1 MSPPNPPGTP
11 TQSTPDTPHALQEP
25 PPFTLKPGRN
35 CWRVEPCHRFA
46 MLVDG
51 DAYFRA
57 LREALPRA
65 EHTIFILGWDIDS
78 RMELVPDGAQDG
90 LPDGLRDFLCALA
103 DRRPDL
109 RIYILSW
116 DYAMVMAMEREWLPS
131 ASAHWQA
138 HRHLSFRL
146 DGNHPPGASHHQKV
160 VVIDSK
166 VAFVGGLDLTL
177 RRWDDNRHAP
187 GAPLRVAE
195 GKSYPPFHDVQCAL
209 DGQAAV
215 ALASLCDA
223 RWLRATGRRPRP
235 PAATSSDPWPP
246 SLAPELTDVRIGIA
260 RTMPVC
266 DDEPGVSEIRML
278 MRDAIASAR
287 HSIYMEN
294 QYFSSGEIAKAL
306 AGRLGRENAPDVVL
320 VSRRNESGWLEA
332 HSMGVLRARLYRRLH
347 AADSGD
353 RFHLYC
359 PTIPGLLPECVNIH
373 SKVTVIDDDVLTI
386 GSSNLSNRSL
396 GLDTECNVV
405 VTSGGDPRVREA
417 IAAMRARLLGEHL
430 DVTPDA
436 FQAKVAETRSLL
448 AAIRALQQADGRTLE
463 DYAPPLPDDLDA
475 ASPADHLLDP
485 IEPIDT
491 DQVLAEFVSH
501 EARPRVMGRV
511 GVMVALALAL
521 AGLAFAWRYTP
532 LREWADFRALLGVVE
547 RLDDM
552 PMAPLAMMGVY
563 LAGAVTMLPV
573 TLLILVTVV
582 VFGPLYGAALA
593 LGGTMLSTGAGYLAG
608 RLLGR
613 NTVRRFGGRRLNR
626 VSHQLGRHGVLAMVV
641 LRLVPIAPF
650 SLVNLVVGASR
661 ISLRDCLVGTALG
674 MLPGIAISA
683 FLVDRV
689 AAAARNPGLAT
700 FALLALV
707 LLLPASLLLLLRR
720 RRRRNAER
728 RKAERHRPVNQQDNQ
743 PDGQQDGKQDSQH
756 DDQHRG
762 PGGSGRRMARVAHA
776 AGERT

>member
-1 MSPPNPPGTP
+1 
-11 TQSTPDTPHALQEP
+11 
-25 PPFTLKPGRN
+25 
-35 CWRVEPCHRFA
+35 
-46 MLVDG
+46 
-51 DAYFRA
+51 
-57 LREALPRA
+57 
-65 EHTIFILGWDIDS
+65 
-78 RMELVPDGAQDG
+78 
-90 LPDGLRDFLCALA
+90 
-103 DRRPDL
+103 
-109 RIYILSW
+109 
-116 DYAMVMAMEREWLPS
+116 MVMAMEREWLPS

-177 RRWDDNRHAP
+177 RRWDDNSHAP

-195 GKSYPPFHDVQCAL
+195 GKPYPPFHDVQCAL
-209 DGQAAV
+209 DGQAAA
-215 ALASLCDA
+215 ALAILCAA

-246 SLAPELTDVRIGIA
+246 SLAPELTDVRVGIA
-260 RTMPVC
+260 RTMPMC
-266 DDEPGVSEIRML
+266 EDEPGVSEIRML

-294 QYFSSGEIAKAL
+294 QYFSSGEIATAL
-306 AGRLGRENAPDVVL
+306 AARLGHAHDAGYGPDIVL

-332 HSMGVLRARLYRRLH
+332 HSMGVLRARLYRRLR

-359 PTIPGLLPECVNIH
+359 PAIPGLLPECVNIH
-373 SKVTVIDDDVLTI
+373 SKVTVIDDDFLTI

-405 VTSGGDPRVREA
+405 VTSGGDPRVRET

-430 DVTPDA
+430 DVAPEA

-448 AAIRALQQADGRTLE
+448 AAIRALQRDDGRTLE
-463 DYAPPLPDDLDA
+463 DYEPPLPDDLDA

-485 IEPIDT
+485 IEPIDS

-532 LREWADFRALLGVVE
+532 LREWADFRALLAVVE

-552 PMAPLAMMGVY
+552 PMGPLAMMGMY

-728 RKAERHRPVNQQDNQ
+728 RKAERHRPVDQQD
-743 PDGQQDGKQDSQH
+743 SRH

-762 PGGSGRRMARVAHA
+762 PGGPRRRMARVAHA